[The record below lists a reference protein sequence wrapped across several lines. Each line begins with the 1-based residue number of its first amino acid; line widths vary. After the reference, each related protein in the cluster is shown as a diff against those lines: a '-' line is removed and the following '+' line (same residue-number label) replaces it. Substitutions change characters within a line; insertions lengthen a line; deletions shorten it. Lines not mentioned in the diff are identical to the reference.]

1 MAIATI
7 RHSMDTPS
15 FWGKRVSLSKS
26 RADVLGVFHA
36 ALGAV
41 HGGTRVSAALRAMNV
56 RGPLRA
62 VAAGPAARAPRA
74 GARAAPEASLIV
86 TKRGHVTPACAQAG
100 VTMIEAGHPLP
111 DEQSLCAGEAV
122 LRFITATPPAAPLLF
137 LLSGGAS
144 SLMEVLPPGAT
155 LADLQRLNAWLLASG
170 WPIDRMNAAR
180 RRLSCIKGGRL
191 AVHVRGRRV
200 LQLLISDVP
209 GDAAADIGSGPL
221 LPAHDE
227 ASFPIGELPAALQAL
242 FTQASSSVD
251 TATFAHIETRLV
263 ARLDDA
269 LDAAAAAARS
279 AGHEA
284 YLPPARPAGDAAT
297 QGQALA
303 AALLQAPPGVHVWGG
318 ETTVALPPRPGRGG
332 RNQQLALAAA
342 TVLAG
347 YDGICLLAAG
357 TDGSDGPG
365 GDAGALVDGGT
376 LARGALEG
384 VVAVDHLRR
393 ADAGRVLEAG
403 GERGRAGPTGA
414 SGAGRGSAREGAEG
428 QARVPQLAR

>member
-1 MAIATI
+1 
-7 RHSMDTPS
+7 MDTPS

-56 RGPLRA
+56 RGPMRA
-62 VAAGPAARAPRA
+62 VAVGKAACAMWE
-74 GARAAPEASLIV
+74 GARDALEASLIV

-111 DEQSLCAGEAV
+111 DEQRLCAGEAV
-122 LRFITATPPAAPLLF
+122 LRFITA
-137 LLSGGAS
+137 
-144 SLMEVLPPGAT
+144 MPPGAT

-284 YLPPARPAGDAAT
+284 YLLHHERLAGAAAT
-297 QGQALA
+297 QGQA
-303 AALLQAPPGVHVWGG
+303 
-318 ETTVALPPRPGRGG
+318 
-332 RNQQLALAAA
+332 
-342 TVLAG
+342 
-347 YDGICLLAAG
+347 
-357 TDGSDGPG
+357 
-365 GDAGALVDGGT
+365 
-376 LARGALEG
+376 
-384 VVAVDHLRR
+384 
-393 ADAGRVLEAG
+393 
-403 GERGRAGPTGA
+403 
-414 SGAGRGSAREGAEG
+414 
-428 QARVPQLAR
+428 

>member
-209 GDAAADIGSGPL
+209 GDAASDIGSGPL
-221 LPAHDE
+221 LPALEE

-242 FTQASSSVD
+242 YTQASYYESSFLIGDLLAALQVLFTQSSSSVD

-269 LDAAAAAARS
+269 LDA
-279 AGHEA
+279 G
-284 YLPPARPAGDAAT
+284 
-297 QGQALA
+297 
-303 AALLQAPPGVHVWGG
+303 
-318 ETTVALPPRPGRGG
+318 
-332 RNQQLALAAA
+332 
-342 TVLAG
+342 
-347 YDGICLLAAG
+347 
-357 TDGSDGPG
+357 
-365 GDAGALVDGGT
+365 
-376 LARGALEG
+376 
-384 VVAVDHLRR
+384 
-393 ADAGRVLEAG
+393 
-403 GERGRAGPTGA
+403 
-414 SGAGRGSAREGAEG
+414 
-428 QARVPQLAR
+428 

>member
-1 MAIATI
+1 
-7 RHSMDTPS
+7 MDTPS

-36 ALGAV
+36 AQAAV
-41 HGGTRVSAALRAMNV
+41 HGGTGVAAALRAMNV
-56 RGPLRA
+56 RGPRRA
-62 VAAGPAARAPRA
+62 VAVGKAACAKWE
-74 GARAAPEASLIV
+74 GARDALEASLIV

-100 VTMIEAGHPLP
+100 VTMIEAGPPRP
-111 DEQSLCAGEAV
+111 DEHSLCAGEAV

-209 GDAAADIGSGPL
+209 GAAAADIGSGPL

-242 FTQASSSVD
+242 VTQASSSVD

-263 ARLDDA
+263 ARQDDA

-284 YLPPARPAGDAAT
+284 YLLHHERLAGDAAA

-303 AALLQAPPGVHVWGG
+303 AASLQAPPGVHVWGG

-384 VVAVDHLRR
+384 FDAVDHLRR
-393 ADAGRVLEAG
+393 ADAGRFLEASG
-403 GERGRAGPTGA
+403 DLIHTGPTGTNVTDLVIA
-414 SGAGRGSAREGAEG
+414 LKWADGL
-428 QARVPQLAR
+428 ARVPQSGLPIPQR

>member
-1 MAIATI
+1 
-7 RHSMDTPS
+7 MDTPS

-56 RGPLRA
+56 RGPMRA
-62 VAAGPAARAPRA
+62 VAVGKAACAMWE
-74 GARAAPEASLIV
+74 GARDALEASLIV

-284 YLPPARPAGDAAT
+284 YLHHERLAGDAAT

-384 VVAVDHLRR
+384 FDAVDHLRR
-393 ADAGRVLEAG
+393 ADAGRFLEASG
-403 GERGRAGPTGA
+403 DLIHTGPTGTNVTDLVIA
-414 SGAGRGSAREGAEG
+414 LKWADG
-428 QARVPQLAR
+428 QARVPQSGLPIPQR